1 MSKIEREVNGIKF
14 TVELGSGFDQGQGA
28 SIEYRE
34 PSFLVNGVSMFREHF
49 EAALRLAAL
58 HGAEPEVARVDSRIA
73 AAKELADREDHLLRT
88 SVFL

>member
-14 TVELGSGFDQGQGA
+14 TVELGSGFDVK
-28 SIEYRE
+28 EYLP
-34 PSFLVNGVSMFREHF
+34 PSYRIDGVTVHREHF

-58 HGAEPEVARVDSRIA
+58 HGVEPATDRIGSIEYSEPIVQSDA
-73 AAKELADREDHLLRT
+73 VDREDRLLRT